1 MNWEFLKEPFTGKL
15 RNTILIR
22 TLFMLMLML
31 TLSQC
36 GFYKMNGVTIP
47 PDVETVSIAYFDNR
61 AGIVNPLLSQQF
73 SEKLKTKFI
82 SETNLDLV
90 ASSGDFSFS
99 GSITEY
105 TVEPVAIQNNT
116 SSSLNRLKITIMAK
130 MECAKHPKLNFE
142 QSFTQF
148 QDFDANK
155 SFSSLETKLV
165 DDITNMIVQEIFNRA
180 AINW

>member
-1 MNWEFLKEPFTGKL
+1 MTRISLL
-15 RNTILIR
+15 LLVLITFSR
-22 TLFMLMLML
+22 
-31 TLSQC
+31 C

-47 PDVETVSIAYFDNR
+47 PDVETVSVAYFDNR

-90 ASSGDFSFS
+90 SGAGDFSFS

-116 SSSLNRLKITIMAK
+116 SSSLNRLKITILAK
-130 MECAKHPKLNFE
+130 MECSKHPKLNFE

-155 SFSSLETKLV
+155 SFSSLETRLV